1 MKVREYREDD
11 YVGLVDK
18 DLVTESG
25 DKIGKVKDVVINKG
39 TKEVVLKVSQGVL
52 KTDMVIPWSKVVR
65 VDGDNV
71 IVADQ
76 YYESKSE
83 EGVDLR

>member
-1 MKVREYREDD
+1 MKGRPYHEDD

-18 DLVTESG
+18 DLVTERG
-25 DKIGKVKDVVINKG
+25 DKIGTVKDVVINKG

-65 VDGDNV
+65 VDADNV
-71 IVADQ
+71 VVADQ
-76 YYESKSE
+76 YYEGES
-83 EGVDLR
+83 EGVELK

>member
-1 MKVREYREDD
+1 MKGRPYHEDD

-25 DKIGKVKDVVINKG
+25 DKIGTVKDVVINKG

-65 VDGDNV
+65 VDADNV
-71 IVADQ
+71 VVADQ
-76 YYESKSE
+76 YYEGES
-83 EGVDLR
+83 EGVELK